1 MVKPWLNHIHP
12 VVIFSGLN
20 PLPELQPVVATAVL
34 NDALNCVVTELVL
47 AVGKPFLASDM
58 GSKKNVKNKRVR
70 KVKKPLII

>member
-12 VVIFSGLN
+12 VIFSGLN
-20 PLPELQPVVATAVL
+20 PLPELQPVVATAML

-58 GSKKNVKNKRVR
+58 GSKKS
-70 KVKKPLII
+70 KKPGSKSQKPPDNLT